1 MSSIFDMV
9 AGTST
14 GSILA
19 AGLAYPDVNNTKLVN
34 QNINKLYKPEETFI
48 KPAFFATKLI

>member
-1 MSSIFDMV
+1 MT

-34 QNINKLYKPEETFI
+34 QNINTKYKPDGIYI
-48 KPAFFATKLI
+48 KPGFFA